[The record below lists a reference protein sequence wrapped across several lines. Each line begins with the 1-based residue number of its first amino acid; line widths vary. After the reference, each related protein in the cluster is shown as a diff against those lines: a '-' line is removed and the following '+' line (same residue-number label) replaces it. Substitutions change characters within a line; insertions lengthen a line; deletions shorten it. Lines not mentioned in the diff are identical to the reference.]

1 MNSEAAAAPRVGSP
15 ASNERKRKAEDISGG
30 AKQSTTKRLQGELRQ
45 LMVNGDSEATAFPKN
60 DDLFDWVGTIK
71 GSAGTVYE
79 GLTFKI
85 SIKFPQD
92 YPFSAPRIVFCTPCF
107 HPNVDSHGMKP
118 HQHLF
123 TSVSFIMSMTFQCK
137 TQSYSHSIFA
147 GNICLDI
154 LKEKWSAAYTV
165 RTILLSLRSLLGEPN
180 NDSPLNGHAATLWQ
194 DQVEYKR
201 VLLKKYA
208 HAKESSPSS

>member
-107 HPNVDSHGMKP
+107 HPNVDSHG
-118 HQHLF
+118 
-123 TSVSFIMSMTFQCK
+123 
-137 TQSYSHSIFA
+137 
-147 GNICLDI
+147 NICLDI